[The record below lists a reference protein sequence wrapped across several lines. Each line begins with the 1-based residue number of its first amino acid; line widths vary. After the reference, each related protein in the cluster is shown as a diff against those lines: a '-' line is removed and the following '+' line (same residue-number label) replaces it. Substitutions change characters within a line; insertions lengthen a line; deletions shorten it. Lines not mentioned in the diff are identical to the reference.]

1 MVYSCGLSVFTMK
14 LKVILLYVLEDQAD
28 NCCHVLEKCR
38 YFAVIQTDG
47 LLRYK
52 LLLTKDAGTSLL
64 IFIPENSWVS
74 CWGLMTARVQET
86 SKKVFGEE
94 CIEKDMSDIG
104 HVFVF

>member
-1 MVYSCGLSVFTMK
+1 MFS
-14 LKVILLYVLEDQAD
+14 
-28 NCCHVLEKCR
+28 KCR
-38 YFAVIQTDG
+38 YFSISAPEVLKSVIQKDG

-74 CWGLMTARVQET
+74 CWGLMTANVQET